1 MPIDGQDAL
10 RFCLAMPID
19 RRTRWA
25 LRGICLL
32 RQSIESSDLRRC
44 TLSCAHS
51 ALPHNPLRR
60 TAVDLPKDNFRLSL
74 STAVARSLACP
85 TDRTTGALC
94 RATSICA
101 MTTYGLGFRTA
112 WNLPAVDPRDSLAL
126 RLGCGRERRC
136 AEWIQTASRQSTVT
150 AGERNS
156 GRRVAAWTDG
166 PTVPKW
172 DYVIHTGERTVLQHI
187 HSTRHRATHV
197 RRAATHMRCEVSHKL
212 SIATHTDYAAFALVS
227 SLR

>member
-1 MPIDGQDAL
+1 MRSPGTASLISVRCPCPRPYTKGVHSICERCRSMAKTL
-10 RFCLAMPID
+10 SGSAFAMPID

-25 LRGICLL
+25 LRGISLL

-60 TAVDLPKDNFRLSL
+60 TAVDLPKGNFRLSL

-94 RATSICA
+94 RATWICA
-101 MTTYGLGFRTA
+101 MTTYRLGFRTA

-136 AEWIQTASRQSTVT
+136 AEWIQ
-150 AGERNS
+150 
-156 GRRVAAWTDG
+156 
-166 PTVPKW
+166 
-172 DYVIHTGERTVLQHI
+172 
-187 HSTRHRATHV
+187 
-197 RRAATHMRCEVSHKL
+197 RRAGSRP
-212 SIATHTDYAAFALVS
+212 
-227 SLR
+227 